1 MSKKRNNAPADLEPV
16 DTEGELIMTCARL
29 LGLWHEREALRAAD
43 EWAPDEGPL
52 HPRYAALDKKEG
64 QFRRRLLGLGIP
76 ASWSRPPR
84 QHSAA
89 CERANPAL
97 SRPPPG

>member
-64 QFRRRLLGLGIP
+64 QFRRRLLGLGSV
-76 ASWSRPPR
+76 ASLLIVFTQPFFRERSVSRVV
-84 QHSAA
+84 SA
-89 CERANPAL
+89 
-97 SRPPPG
+97 SS